1 MERERLVRRWGS
13 GREAEVGE
21 VSLGVG
27 LRVYHFDHLL
37 QTLRVLIRLHLATT
51 KLSSGA
57 GLPLFVVLSPAQSLR
72 CLSVTSIELVYIYLC
87 VGCGGNLCVCSEA

>member
-1 MERERLVRRWGS
+1 MVRRWGS

-57 GLPLFVVLSPAQSLR
+57 GLPLCSAQPSPELALFISDINRVGVYLPLRGVRGQFV
-72 CLSVTSIELVYIYLC
+72 C
-87 VGCGGNLCVCSEA
+87 VQ